1 MLDTFDKKET
11 RTKEK
16 TVEATVRKMKSSPK
30 HMLNMKTWA

>member
-1 MLDTFDKKET
+1 MLNTLDGKET

-16 TVEATVRKMKSSPK
+16 TVEATVRKIKSCPK